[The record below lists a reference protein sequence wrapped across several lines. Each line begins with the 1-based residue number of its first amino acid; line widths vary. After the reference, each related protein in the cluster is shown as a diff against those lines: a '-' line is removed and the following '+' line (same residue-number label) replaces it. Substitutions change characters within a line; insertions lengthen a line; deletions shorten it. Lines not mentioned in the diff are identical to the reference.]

1 MQRLAQQ
8 ILEYAAAR
16 SEGSP
21 LRAKE
26 LLHLGNRP
34 AVDQALSRLHRRGE
48 LLRIS
53 RGLYMRPI
61 TGRFGARPPSPAK
74 VAETLSVATGET
86 IAQHGAVAANA
97 LGLTT
102 QVPVRPVYLTSGPSR
117 RIKLGAQVLELRHAP
132 KWQLVLAG
140 EPAGDAIRALSWLG
154 EKQASNTMK
163 ALERRLPQKALNAM
177 TEVRGRLPTWM
188 AREVSALVAHA

>member
-1 MQRLAQQ
+1 MQRLAQE
-8 ILEYAAAR
+8 ILEYAAAQ
-16 SEGSP
+16 SEASP

-26 LLHLGNRP
+26 LLHLGSRA

-61 TGRFGARPPSPAK
+61 KGRFGARSPSPAK
-74 VAETLSVATGET
+74 VAETLSAATGEV
-86 IAQHGAVAANA
+86 IVQHGAVAANA

-102 QVPVRPVYLTSGPSR
+102 QVPVRSIYLTSGASR
-117 RIKLGAQVLELRHAP
+117 KIKVGTQVLELRHAP
-132 KWQLVLAG
+132 NWQLLLVG
-140 EPAGDAIRALSWLG
+140 EPAGDAVRALSWLG
-154 EKQASNTMK
+154 EKQAPNTIK
-163 ALERRLPQKALNAM
+163 ALERRLSQTELKAM

>member
-1 MQRLAQQ
+1 MQRLTQVV
-8 ILEYAAAR
+8 LEFAAAR

-26 LLHLGNRP
+26 LLHLGRRA

-61 TGRFGARPPSPAK
+61 KGRFGARPPSPAK
-74 VAETLSVATGET
+74 VAESLSAATGET
-86 IAQHGAVAANA
+86 IVRHGAVAANA

-102 QVPVRPVYLTSGPSR
+102 QVPVRSVYLTSGSSR
-117 RIKLGAQVLELRHAP
+117 RIKVGAQVLELRHAP

-140 EPAGDAIRALSWLG
+140 QPAGDAVRALSWLG

-163 ALERRLPQKALNAM
+163 ALEQRLPQSQLKAM
-177 TEVRGRLPTWM
+177 TDVRGRLPTWM